1 MESHIQVGIWSHCG
15 VRLLDEESHTGWDM
29 ATLWCKTTGWRVTYR
44 LGYGHTV
51 VKDYWMKSLIQVGI
65 WPHCGVRLLDEES
78 HTGWDMATL
87 WCKTTG

>member
-1 MESHIQVGIWSHCG
+1 MKSHIQVGIWPHCG

-29 ATLWCKTTGWRVTYR
+29 ATL
-44 LGYGHTV
+44 

-87 WCKTTG
+87 W